1 MCCKTGLIP
10 ICSNNHCCFNMTGCS
25 QDKCFQYSLL
35 SQSYTLSEA
44 LSENTHNFLR
54 TALGLLRVVEEQALI
69 IMYQSA
75 TAGDETMY
83 GGPRASVAAPLLTSD
98 PGRYW
103 GLWWFGARRGCA
115 EAARVLIRSHS
126 SFRQSTGPAKHWGK
140 IFCLPQQTVI
150 NCPFIDV
157 EDKFFLFL
165 SHTHSHTYTLTFFST
180 PRGENLVL
188 FFWATRQVRNGTQ
201 SCSVSGGNV
210 CVRIRVQRGSHGES
224 LG

>member
-1 MCCKTGLIP
+1 MHCKTGLIP
-10 ICSNNHCCFNMTGCS
+10 ICSNSHCCFNMTGCS

-54 TALGLLRVVEEQALI
+54 TALRLLRVVEEQALI

-75 TAGDETMY
+75 TAGDETTY
-83 GGPRASVAAPLLTSD
+83 GGPQASVAAPLLTSD

-103 GLWWFGARRGCA
+103 GLWWFSARRGCA

-157 EDKFFLFL
+157 EDTFFLFL
-165 SHTHSHTYTLTFFST
+165 SHTHSHTYTLTFF
-180 PRGENLVL
+180 
-188 FFWATRQVRNGTQ
+188 FFFHP
-201 SCSVSGGNV
+201 SGGEP
-210 CVRIRVQRGSHGES
+210 G
-224 LG
+224 LGFLGH

>member
-1 MCCKTGLIP
+1 
-10 ICSNNHCCFNMTGCS
+10 MTGCS
-25 QDKCFQYSLL
+25 QDKCFQYPQL

-54 TALGLLRVVEEQALI
+54 TALELLRVVEEQALI

-75 TAGDETMY
+75 TAGDETTY

-103 GLWWFGARRGCA
+103 GLWWFSARRGCA
-115 EAARVLIRSHS
+115 EAARVLICSHS

-140 IFCLPQQTVI
+140 ICLPQQTVI

-157 EDKFFLFL
+157 EDIFFSLSL
-165 SHTHSHTYTLTFFST
+165 SHSLTHLHIDVFFYFFIFI

-188 FFWATRQVRNGTQ
+188 VFFY
-201 SCSVSGGNV
+201 
-210 CVRIRVQRGSHGES
+210 H
-224 LG
+224 

>member
-1 MCCKTGLIP
+1 
-10 ICSNNHCCFNMTGCS
+10 MTGCS

-54 TALGLLRVVEEQALI
+54 TALGLLRAVEEQALI

-75 TAGDETMY
+75 TAEDETTY
-83 GGPRASVAAPLLTSD
+83 GVLRASVAAPLLTSD
-98 PGRYW
+98 LGRYW
-103 GLWWFGARRGCA
+103 GLWWFGARQKRA
-115 EAARVLIRSHS
+115 HVLVHSHS

-157 EDKFFLFL
+157 EDTFFLFL
-165 SHTHSHTYTLTFFST
+165 SNTHSHTYLHIDVFFFA
-180 PRGENLVL
+180 PREENLVWV
-188 FFWATRQVRNGTQ
+188 FWATRQVRNGTQ
-201 SCSVSGGNV
+201 SHSVSGGNV
-210 CVRIRVQRGSHGES
+210 CVRIRVQWGSRGES